1 MANKFSR
8 NTVKIAQIYNGFR
21 DETLIVDKTY
31 QRKKV
36 WGDKDNIRL
45 IETILLDLVIPEIFM
60 WDYDTDPNTGKTIT
74 HIVDGQQRINAI
86 FEFIAGKFK
95 LQKKYLLDERI
106 ITKYADR
113 YFSDLDDDSKKAIWS
128 YEMSVVNLDKHF
140 SKDEVRTMFYRL
152 NLTDYSLNDQ
162 EKRKSWDSVF
172 GKVAEELANED
183 FWQDYKIFSVADIR
197 RMKDIEYSSNII
209 LLAREGI
216 IDQTKGDRLDQ
227 IYRELG
233 EEYTDAEVDL
243 EKIYNAMKLIR
254 SITEEHTNG
263 FVNKKIQM
271 YTLFC
276 VMFDFYE
283 NKIAISKD
291 MVELM
296 NAFIHC
302 YSLFK
307 NEYELEL
314 ESINEQKVIEY
325 LKKYKLASSE
335 GVNKIGNRMIRF
347 EILKKVLLQTDHIS
361 IADFNKVAEKMQQV
375 SEYAIEDEDAM

>member
-8 NTVKIAQIYNGFR
+8 NTMKITQIYNGFK
-21 DETLIVDKTY
+21 DEELVVDRTY

-86 FEFIAGKFK
+86 FEYIAGKYK
-95 LQKKYLLDERI
+95 LQKKYLIDEDVKK
-106 ITKYADR
+106 KYADR
-113 YFSDLDDDSKKAIWS
+113 YFYELDDDTKKAIWS
-128 YEMSVVNLDKHF
+128 YEMSIVNLDKHL
-140 SKDEVRTMFYRL
+140 SKNEVRNMFYRL
-152 NLTDYSLNDQ
+152 NLTDYSLNEQ
-162 EKRKSWDSVF
+162 EKRKSWDSEF
-172 GKVAEELANED
+172 GKVSEQLANEI
-183 FWQDYKIFSVADIR
+183 FWQDYKIFSTGDIR
-197 RMKDIEYSSNII
+197 RMKDVEYCSSIL

-233 EEYTDAEVDL
+233 EEYVDSKEDM
-243 EKIYNAMKLIR
+243 EKVHNAMELIKI
-254 SITEEHTNG
+254 ITEDKTNG

-276 VMFDFYE
+276 VMFDFSE
-283 NKIAISKD
+283 KKISISQG
-291 MVELM
+291 MVEKLKV
-296 NAFIHC
+296 FIYC
-302 YSLFK
+302 YTLFK
-307 NEYELEL
+307 NEYEIDV
-314 ESINEQKVIEY
+314 ESIEEQRAIEY

-347 EILKKVLLQTDHIS
+347 EVLKKVLLQTDGIETDIFEK
-361 IADFNKVAEKMQQV
+361 IAKKMEELNS
-375 SEYAIEDEDAM
+375 SEEGDE